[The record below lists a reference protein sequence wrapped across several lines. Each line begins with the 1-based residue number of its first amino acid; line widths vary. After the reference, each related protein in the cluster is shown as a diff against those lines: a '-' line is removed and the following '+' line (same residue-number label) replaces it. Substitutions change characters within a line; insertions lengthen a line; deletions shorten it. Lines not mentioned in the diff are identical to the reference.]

1 MGTGISAAELAL
13 LARKGAQI
21 IDVGDLKYEGREA
34 FPKSINIPGTAVYDY
49 VSSVNLVD
57 EVEP

>member
-1 MGTGISAAELAL
+1 LAL